1 MNINER
7 LLEDSITLHEK
18 VKREERQRRIQN
30 KKQVSRLYYKVGEL
44 FCEFFPEILELTS
57 GNNKEENAIALAPLK
72 EFLNR
77 VSSNQAIK
85 QHLVR
90 MIRKQKVNDKNTTKD
105 ECVSGQELIEN
116 GELSHVNQESKPSRQ
131 FIRAVAEL
139 CKRSNNPRHLS

>member
-57 GNNKEENAIALAPLK
+57 GNNKEENAIAL
-72 EFLNR
+72 

-116 GELSHVNQESKPSRQ
+116 GELSHGNQESKPSRQ